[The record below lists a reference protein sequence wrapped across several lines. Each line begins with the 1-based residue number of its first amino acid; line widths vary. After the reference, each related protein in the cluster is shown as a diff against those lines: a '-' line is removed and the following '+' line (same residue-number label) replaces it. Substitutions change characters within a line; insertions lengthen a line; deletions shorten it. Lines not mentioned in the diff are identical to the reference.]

1 MYSDPD
7 FEPPVNPIAPV
18 IILLVLAMVL
28 VEGALSLAEAGI
40 VGGRT
45 GIGWRIGALQDYGI
59 SPLVLDVMVTRSDYS
74 FDLLRRFVT
83 YPFVHGDFTHA
94 LFCMALLL
102 ALGKFVGDT
111 FGSLK
116 TLAVFVGSAV
126 FGGLVF
132 CLLARDSSALFGG
145 YPPVFG
151 LIGVWVAV
159 WQRAKL
165 DCRTG
170 RVCVRLWVGDTFGA
184 GRMGCTVGAVAPKR
198 LAGRDAQIFCPKNL
212 TAPKFLSKNFAH
224 QAQPP
229 ASRSLWS
236 VRQCPVRNP

>member
-151 LIGVWVAV
+151 LIGAYTYILWLTLGTAGKN
-159 WQRAKL
+159 QLAAF
-165 DCRTG
+165 
-170 RVCVRLWVGDTFGA
+170 RLIGFLLALQLVFGLLFGSGQSWIA
-184 GRMGCTVGAVAPKR
+184 E
-198 LAGRDAQIFCPKNL
+198 LAGFVFGFGLATLLVPGGWAALLGRL
-212 TAPKFLSKNFAH
+212 
-224 QAQPP
+224 
-229 ASRSLWS
+229 
-236 VRQCPVRNP
+236 RQRG